1 MTSFLYKFII
11 KIFIYKE
18 KMADVFSGFLNGA
31 LSMFGMGS
39 LYDKMG
45 DASSELKQIQNKTN
59 NLTSVNT
66 LLFAEDVVS
75 GMETLRELNSL
86 TQSQQTTMQQ
96 QTMQFIND
104 SLQKENLFIL
114 FCYLLVFILIVFFL
128 IQKKCC

>member
-1 MTSFLYKFII
+1 MTVG
-11 KIFIYKE
+11 
-18 KMADVFSGFLNGA
+18 DVFSGFLNGA

-59 NLTSVNT
+59 NLTSVNS
-66 LLFAEDVVS
+66 LLFATDVVS

-86 TQSQQTTMQQ
+86 TQTQQETMQQ
-96 QTMQFIND
+96 QTTQFIND

-114 FCYLLVFILIVFFL
+114 FCYLLLFMLIIFFL

>member
-18 KMADVFSGFLNGA
+18 KMSDVFSGFANGF

-45 DASSELKQIQNKTN
+45 DASSDLKQIQNKTN
-59 NLTSVNT
+59 NLTSVNS

-86 TQSQQTTMQQ
+86 TQTKLDTMQQ
-96 QTMQFIND
+96 QTTQFIND

-114 FCYLLVFILIVFFL
+114 FCYLLLFMLIIFFL